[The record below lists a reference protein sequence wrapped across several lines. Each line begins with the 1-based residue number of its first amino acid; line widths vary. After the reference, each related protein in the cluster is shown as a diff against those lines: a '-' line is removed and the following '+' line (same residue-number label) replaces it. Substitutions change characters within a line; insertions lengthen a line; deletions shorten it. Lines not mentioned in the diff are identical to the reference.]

1 MNPYILFLIGV
12 FAGSII
18 TCILA
23 AFKQARGTLLIDRSD
38 PGKDIYRICLDSLDD
53 LAKKKEVILKV
64 DPNADLSQDEQ
75 SLL

>member
-23 AFKQARGTLLIDRSD
+23 ALKQARGTLLIDRSN
-38 PGKDIYRICLDSLDD
+38 PEKDTYRICIGNLDD
-53 LAKKKEVILKV
+53 LSKKKEVLLKV
-64 DPNADLSQDEQ
+64 NPNADLSQDEQ
-75 SLL
+75 ALL